1 MSKPSQLSEV
11 SLLKLCL
18 AKCETD
24 KAALRL
30 EVASLRQELVMAELG
45 HEYQL
50 DADANVDLL
59 TGAITRKT
67 TNGAA
72 PQESTS

>member
-18 AKCETD
+18 AKSETD

-30 EVASLRQELVMAELG
+30 EVASLRQQLVMAELG

-67 TNGAA
+67 TNGAT
-72 PQESTS
+72 QETTS